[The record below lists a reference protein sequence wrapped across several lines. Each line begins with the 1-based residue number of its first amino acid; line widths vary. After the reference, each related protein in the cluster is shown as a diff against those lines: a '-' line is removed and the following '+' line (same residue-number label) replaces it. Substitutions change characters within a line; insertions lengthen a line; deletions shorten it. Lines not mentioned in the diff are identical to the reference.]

1 MQNALTVIRVFIAS
15 LPTGVRAIGILA
27 GGALGAYVLKIALSW
42 FLQLVRFDRLSA
54 ALGVTEFLRKGRVR
68 QQPSRLLGSLAWWVV
83 LLITLLQI
91 ARLLDIKVVNSFSDR
106 LAAIV
111 PGLLA
116 GLFVGTV
123 GLVLVSF
130 LGNFI
135 MTIAQNAATPHAAL
149 LSRGVKI
156 AGTILVLGLALAQVD
171 LSGTMISALFQIL
184 FAAIVFALALAFGL
198 GCKELARDAVA
209 KIIQNLREKTRT
221 DGRADLE
228 G

>member
-68 QQPSRLLGSLAWWVV
+68 QQPSRLLGLLAWWVV

-111 PGLLA
+111 PGLLT
-116 GLFVGTV
+116 GVFVGTV
-123 GLVLVSF
+123 GLVLVTSS
-130 LGNFI
+130 
-135 MTIAQNAATPHAAL
+135 A
-149 LSRGVKI
+149 
-156 AGTILVLGLALAQVD
+156 
-171 LSGTMISALFQIL
+171 ISS
-184 FAAIVFALALAFGL
+184 
-198 GCKELARDAVA
+198 
-209 KIIQNLREKTRT
+209 
-221 DGRADLE
+221 
-228 G
+228 